1 MFSRLKIRIVKPHV
15 QTAQYCKQRTA
26 DFRYARFYTR
36 DLRFYFH
43 VFTSIDIVIRGLEND
58 YKGMNKNIDTKK
70 LQEDIDKL
78 GIVAIE
84 TSGLS
89 LECMQDAVDVVK
101 AINIDFTKLAM
112 EARKK
117 TYRNNNR

>member
-1 MFSRLKIRIVKPHV
+1 MFSPL
-15 QTAQYCKQRTA
+15 
-26 DFRYARFYTR
+26 
-36 DLRFYFH
+36 
-43 VFTSIDIVIRGLEND
+43 IDIVIRELGND

-101 AINIDFTKLAM
+101 TINIDFTKLAM

-117 TYRNNNR
+117 RGN

>member
-1 MFSRLKIRIVKPHV
+1 
-15 QTAQYCKQRTA
+15 
-26 DFRYARFYTR
+26 
-36 DLRFYFH
+36 
-43 VFTSIDIVIRGLEND
+43 
-58 YKGMNKNIDTKK
+58 MNKNIDTKK

-84 TSGLS
+84 TSGL
-89 LECMQDAVDVVK
+89 ECMQDAIDVVK

-117 TYRNNNR
+117 RGN